1 MPDENAKTASAPK
14 IRQRVEGFCRQNR
27 LFSRQ
32 KEGSVRVCAAVSGG
46 ADSMALLLLLQE
58 LAGPLGF
65 VLTACHVNHGLRGA
79 AARRD
84 EEFVRAECARRKIP
98 LRVFRAE
105 ERGNLPARPSED
117 WARALRYGCFEQL
130 HEEGIDWVATAH
142 TVTDQAETLLFR
154 LARGTGLHGAAGIRP
169 VRQFYARPLLCLT
182 RAETEGYCRALG
194 QSWVEDET
202 NHTDG
207 YARNRLRR
215 HALPALRQANEAA
228 EQNLARFCE
237 RAARADEYF
246 DRMASQLLAQAARQ
260 AEGPAPGR
268 VRAARAA
275 GEPVFALEAMRRA
288 DPLILERAMH
298 RLVSPVRDP
307 EEKYIRLL
315 CALVQRGGG
324 AVQLREDLRYAAAG
338 GFLWQESEKTP
349 VLPPCAEWE
358 EPFFPQREKLYCL
371 PGGYKLENRLVKP
384 DFPEKIQLVHKK
396 DLKNQADYARITMLH
411 SRLVLRAR
419 RPGDWFCP
427 PGRGVRKALRKWMN
441 EAAVPPRERDVLPLL
456 ADGSEIVWIYG
467 AGFADGLAPNEDTEQ
482 ILLLDEKREDAE
494 S

>member
-1 MPDENAKTASAPK
+1 MRDEPMSAAAFEEQALES
-14 IRQRVEGFCRQNR
+14 IRSLKLLQPGDRVI
-27 LFSRQ
+27 
-32 KEGSVRVCAAVSGG
+32 AAVSGG
-46 ADSMALLLLLQE
+46 ADSMALLRFFLRRGRE
-58 LAGPLGF
+58 LGITLEA
-65 VLTACHVNHGLRGA
+65 AHVNHGLRDA
-79 AARRD
+79 ADADEAFVAEFCEKEGVPLHCHRAGRQTERRS
-84 EEFVRAECARRKIP
+84 EE
-98 LRVFRAE
+98 
-105 ERGNLPARPSED
+105 
-117 WARALRYGCFEQL
+117 WARQLRYDFFEQL
-130 HEEGIDWVATAH
+130 TGKDPAVKIATAH
-142 TVTDQAETLLFR
+142 TLTDQAETLLFR

-467 AGFADGLAPNEDTEQ
+467 AGFADGLAPDEGTEQ